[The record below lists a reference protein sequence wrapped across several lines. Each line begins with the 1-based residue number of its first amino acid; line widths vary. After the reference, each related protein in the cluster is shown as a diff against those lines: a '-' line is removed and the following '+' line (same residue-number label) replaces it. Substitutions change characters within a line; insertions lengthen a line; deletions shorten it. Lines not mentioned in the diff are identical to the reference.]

1 MSIRVCLI
9 DRGIA
14 ARRYFLHHYS
24 NPDFAPYQPT
34 NACPTNVRSTN
45 VRSTN
50 VRSTNVR
57 STNVRLL
64 RSRAWVRTLYLF
76 YKCSTSSEVVAFP
89 NDFLI

>member
-24 NPDFAPYQPT
+24 NPDFAPYQAT
-34 NACPTNVRSTN
+34 NACP
-45 VRSTN
+45 
-50 VRSTNVR
+50 TNVR

-76 YKCSTSSEVVAFP
+76 YKCSTSREVVALP
-89 NDFLI
+89 NDLLI

>member
-50 VRSTNVR
+50 VR
-57 STNVRLL
+57 LL

-89 NDFLI
+89 NDLLI

>member
-50 VRSTNVR
+50 VR
-57 STNVRLL
+57 LL